1 MSQFNSLRHD
11 PVAPQTAQVP
21 TAAPQA
27 EPTQKMLTRRDRLR
41 AALPIALV
49 FSLLLIVAFW
59 GHSTDWSF
67 GFSSSSAGENAAN
80 ASACVVDGEAW
91 CKEHNVPE
99 AICIECNKKLV
110 PPLQDYGWCAEHGV
124 AQCPLDHPDIAQL
137 NESPQI
143 TPDDIQRADRALALL
158 PRSEN
163 SSRCKHYQ
171 SRIQF
176 ASLDAIDKA
185 GVDIAVADQ
194 APILE
199 AITANGE
206 IVYDQTHLAHLSS
219 RVTGTVSQVAVQVG
233 QQVHRGDVLALIDST
248 EIGKAKAELLQSISA
263 LRLKR
268 ESVARLQP
276 LTSDGAVPGKQLRE
290 AEAALQEAQIHLLSA
305 QQTLTNLGMPVDLA
319 PFEHLSTEQIGNQIQ
334 FLGVPAS
341 FVSEHGINPTSNLFP
356 LRSPLDGIVVDCK
369 IVPGEAVD
377 STATIFSVADLTHM
391 WLVLDVRQEDAGH
404 ISLGQPVL
412 FQASDTKGEQVKG
425 TVAWISTE
433 TDDKTRT
440 VKVRVDLPNPDRK
453 LRANTF
459 GTGRI
464 VMREEP
470 KATVIPTEAVHTD
483 GDCNIVFVR
492 DKNFLHDGAPKFFH
506 IREVRVGV
514 QDGNNTEI
522 IAGLL
527 PGEVVAAKN
536 SMVLEAQLLK
546 SNLGEGCACC
556 APSKK

>member
-1 MSQFNSLRHD
+1 MPWHSSL
-11 PVAPQTAQVP
+11 A
-21 TAAPQA
+21 
-27 EPTQKMLTRRDRLR
+27 
-41 AALPIALV
+41 
-49 FSLLLIVAFW
+49 
-59 GHSTDWSF
+59 
-67 GFSSSSAGENAAN
+67 
-80 ASACVVDGEAW
+80 
-91 CKEHNVPE
+91 
-99 AICIECNKKLV
+99 
-110 PPLQDYGWCAEHGV
+110 
-124 AQCPLDHPDIAQL
+124 
-137 NESPQI
+137 
-143 TPDDIQRADRALALL
+143 
-158 PRSEN
+158 EN
-163 SSRCKHYQ
+163 SSHCKHYQ

-176 ASLDAIDKA
+176 ASLDAIEKA

-194 APILE
+194 APMLE
-199 AITANGE
+199 AIAANGE

-219 RVTGTVSQVAVQVG
+219 RVTGTVWQVAAHVG
-233 QQVHRGDVLALIDST
+233 QQIHRGDVLALIDST
-248 EIGKAKAELLQSISA
+248 EIGKAKAELLQSISE

-305 QQTLTNLGMPVDLA
+305 EQTLTNLGMPVDLA
-319 PFEHLSTEQIGNQIQ
+319 PFERLSIEQIAKQIQ

-341 FVSEHGINPTSNLFP
+341 FISDREMNATSNLFP
-356 LRSPLDGIVVDCK
+356 LRSPLDGVVVDCK
-369 IVPGEAVD
+369 IVPGEAVNT
-377 STATIFSVADLTHM
+377 TATIFGVADLTRM
-391 WLVLDVRQEDAGH
+391 WLMLDVRTEDASH
-404 ISLGQPVL
+404 IALGQPVL
-412 FQASDTKGEQVKG
+412 FQASDTKGEQVQG
-425 TVAWISTE
+425 AVAWISTE

-440 VKVRVDLPNPDRK
+440 VKVRVDLPNLDYK

-464 VMREEP
+464 VLRDEP

-483 GDCNIVFVR
+483 GDCSIVFVR

-514 QDGNNTEI
+514 QDGSNTEI

-556 APSKK
+556 AHRRNNQQSKHIGRSWIY